1 MRKIIVILLL
11 LPLCLKA
18 QIDIRQ
24 DNIRTVPVNKPV
36 IYDSLQQFTVK
47 PFADFNGTNQEKLD
61 AYKNQFKQYIG
72 QDIYFIPNYR
82 KQDSLINLN
91 TITHQLDFKFYYPNK
106 YKKFIIGKR
115 TEQIQEVKKNKLGM
129 TTGVV
134 TKFVEHDI
142 IDSTNLY
149 KALFLGQPTWD
160 YYTINELKGKYYFT
174 PYSAYL
180 GQYFKIINFSFD
192 ETKYNIVMLDNN
204 NDTVIYS
211 PGYWDFPK
219 FILLGYYTKMKEIY
233 VGNDYIYSHSWNREI
248 KTNDINSGEQIT
260 LKHESEWHCSSLEFL
275 DLNNGKEL
283 QLYLILSNKDGNYIK
298 IRLDNYE
305 KEFEPLMISEFK
317 EKQEYMKQKEL
328 ERIQKEEKERLLAE
342 AKIQQEKERL
352 EFERRQNEERE
363 RLLAETKK
371 QQEKERLEFEKMIKN
386 KYGEYYG
393 NLIIKQQVVIGMSDE
408 MCRYAWGEPLRIN
421 TTIVEGLKSEQ
432 WVYSLYS
439 YLYFDNGILTAIQN

>member
-1 MRKIIVILLL
+1 MRKVIIMLLL
-11 LPLCLKA
+11 LPMCLKA

-24 DNIRTVPVNKPV
+24 GNIRTTPVSKPI
-36 IYDSLQQFTVK
+36 IYDSLKQFTQK
-47 PFADFNGTNQEKLD
+47 PLEHFSGSHQEKLD

-91 TITHQLDFKFYYPNK
+91 SITHQLDFKFYYPNK

-115 TEQIQEVKKNKLGM
+115 TEQIQEVPKNKLGM

-149 KALFLGQPTWD
+149 KALFLGKPTWD
-160 YYTINELKGKYYFT
+160 
-174 PYSAYL
+174 
-180 GQYFKIINFSFD
+180 
-192 ETKYNIVMLDNN
+192 
-204 NDTVIYS
+204 
-211 PGYWDFPK
+211 
-219 FILLGYYTKMKEIY
+219 YYTKMKEIY
-233 VGNDYIYSHSWNREI
+233 VGNDYIYSHTWNHEI
-248 KTNDINSGEQIT
+248 KTNDINSGEQVT
-260 LKHESEWHCSSLEFL
+260 LKHESEWHCSSLEFI

-283 QLYLILSNKDGNYIK
+283 QLYLILNNKDGNYIK
-298 IRLDNYE
+298 VRLDNYE
-305 KEFEPLMISEFK
+305 KEFEPLIISEFK
-317 EKQEYMKQKEL
+317 EKQEYIKQKEI
-328 ERIQKEEKERLLAE
+328 ERIQK
-342 AKIQQEKERL
+342 
-352 EFERRQNEERE
+352 EERE

-408 MCRYAWGEPLRIN
+408 MCRYAWREPLRIN

-432 WVYSLYS
+432 LVYSLYS